1 MPGYV
6 RLVLALAPSS
16 LIQLD
21 ADLVSVHRQREQRA
35 EPRAGPPTALL
46 AEQPLAETPVEAP
59 AEPSV
64 GQRAEPHGE
73 GAGAS
78 ETGSNTP
85 V

>member
-1 MPGYV
+1 M
-6 RLVLALAPSS
+6 APSS
-16 LIQLD
+16 LTQLD

-35 EPRAGPPTALL
+35 EPRAGPPPTALL

-73 GAGAS
+73 GTGAS

>member
-35 EPRAGPPTALL
+35 EPPAEPPAALL
-46 AEQPLAETPVEAP
+46 VEQSLVETPVEAP
-59 AEPSV
+59 AEPPA
-64 GQRAEPHGE
+64 GQRAEPQGDRR
-73 GAGAS
+73 
-78 ETGSNTP
+78 
-85 V
+85 VR

>member
-1 MPGYV
+1 M
-6 RLVLALAPSS
+6 RLVLGLAPSS
-16 LIQLD
+16 LNQLD

-35 EPRAGPPTALL
+35 EPPAGPPAAL
-46 AEQPLAETPVEAP
+46 LAETPVEAP

-64 GQRAEPHGE
+64 EQRAETQGE

-78 ETGSNTP
+78 ETGRASNTP